1 MVSLFFP
8 FLYLKKIFQRVLK
21 CRTAFLKSIRFYRHP
36 YQAIV
41 IIMAEMVIMA
51 KMAII
56 TILDIMARI
65 FLVVFVGILGSNL
78 AYEKVPPMN

>member
-56 TILDIMARI
+56 AILDIIAI
-65 FLVVFVGILGSNL
+65 IATVAIIPKINIID
-78 AYEKVPPMN
+78 

>member
-21 CRTAFLKSIRFYRHP
+21 CRTAFLKSIRFYRHQ
-36 YQAIV
+36 YQTIV
-41 IIMAEMVIMA
+41 IIMAEMGTMA

-56 TILDIMARI
+56 ASLDIMAI
-65 FLVVFVGILGSNL
+65 IAIVAIIT
-78 AYEKVPPMN
+78 KMNIIA